1 MFRLWAKIWKDNRM
15 LKDTVICDGSDLRRT
30 QKVFAALEQATVTF
44 DLARPIW
51 LDKTVREFQNHNRAR
66 FYQDNFIETIEF
78 DYLEIEIIEE
88 DDFY

>member
-15 LKDTVICDGSDLRRT
+15 LNDTVICDESNLRRT
-30 QKVFAALEQATVTF
+30 QKVFAALDRAVVAF
-44 DLARPIW
+44 DLSRPIW
-51 LDKTVREFQNHNRAR
+51 LDKTVKEFQTHNRAR